1 MTSLPTAA
9 AESAQTQTAVRPCDD
24 VITPP
29 PPPPPPLPD
38 RPLTSGHLVPAGP
51 QRLEEAEAI
60 DGDQG
65 SGVEDGQLLVL
76 WSEGQKVN
84 YFI

>member
-24 VITPP
+24 VITPHP
-29 PPPPPPLPD
+29 PTLPN